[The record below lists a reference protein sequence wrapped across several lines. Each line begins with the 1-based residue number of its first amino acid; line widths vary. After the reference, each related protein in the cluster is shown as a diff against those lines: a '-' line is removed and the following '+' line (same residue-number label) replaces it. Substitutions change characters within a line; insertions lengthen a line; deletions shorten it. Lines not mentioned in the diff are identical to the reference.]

1 MEKYLRHEPQ
11 QQTTNNNNL
20 SCKRSRLSNPTSS
33 SNVGSTSLLNR
44 NGNMN
49 GVFGVNSVSKGLMPW
64 DLNPNKVKSPSMD
77 DILAFK
83 GDVRIIH
90 KNSGNS
96 SSSGASGMSN
106 VTNGGGGGSDMFS
119 DDCLDYGDTD
129 SEDRLSLDDLNIW
142 DSQSLR
148 EGSNGI
154 SNNQVLLFG
163 ESNGIN
169 INGPGT
175 VGVSG
180 NIVLGGSRP
189 NLFHRKN
196 SKTLQRCLSS
206 VVSDRQSLS
215 SSSSSSSSMLSL
227 ASTSIE
233 SSPTSTN
240 TASIAPITS
249 SWHPLN
255 SQFQNHQQQQSNNF
269 HITNNNNPALKN
281 NNNSQ
286 ITPTLP
292 SIGDRNN
299 GKKNVFLH
307 ANTTCTTT
315 NLVTTNNC
323 VATVV
328 SSNGCSTNNMN
339 GNTISVCTSDK
350 NGNSVGLSMPPNAAL
365 PSLPVDPY
373 PLKLVARTGQSV
385 QTLTPPSSPESIS
398 GLLRAQVPASAAAAI
413 VRITAAAT
421 AAVAQASAANPSAA
435 TNPSPGVVTGAV
447 GTCISPATT
456 AVPPSTASI
465 STVCPTTVTIGS
477 NARDIAASVLPRL
490 VSLTPAPFAAIKGA
504 MAKASTGSNKTNVPF
519 TSNANLSPEE
529 DSKRR
534 THKCNFPNCKKVYT
548 KSSHL
553 KAHQRTHTGKTIY
566 IPS

>member
-11 QQTTNNNNL
+11 QTTTNNNI

-33 SNVGSTSLLNR
+33 TNGGSTTILNR
-44 NGNMN
+44 GGKMN
-49 GVFGVNSVSKGLMPW
+49 GFGVNSVSKVMPW
-64 DLNPNKVKSPSMD
+64 DHNHKVKSPSMD

-90 KNSGNS
+90 KNSGNN
-96 SSSGASGMSN
+96 GLGN
-106 VTNGGGGGSDMFS
+106 ITNGNHVNDMFS

-148 EGSNGI
+148 EGSNG
-154 SNNQVLLFG
+154 SSSNQVLLFG

-169 INGPGT
+169 VNGPGT

-189 NLFHRKN
+189 NLYNRKN
-196 SKTLQRCLSS
+196 SKTTLQRCLSS

-227 ASTSIE
+227 ASSSIE
-233 SSPTSTN
+233 SSPTSNN
-240 TASIAPITS
+240 TASIATTAS
-249 SWHPLN
+249 SLYLPN
-255 SQFQNHQQQQSNNF
+255 SQFQQQQSNSNF
-269 HITNNNNPALKN
+269 NVTNNNNPTLKN
-281 NNNSQ
+281 NNNSHN
-286 ITPTLP
+286 IPTTIP
-292 SIGDRNN
+292 NPHTGKN
-299 GKKNVFLH
+299 GPKNLILQP
-307 ANTTCTTT
+307 NQTTT
-315 NLVTTNNC
+315 TTTQLVTNNV

-328 SSNGCSTNNMN
+328 NSSKSISSNNVTT
-339 GNTISVCTSDK
+339 GNTISVCNSDK
-350 NGNSVGLSMPPNAAL
+350 NGNNVVMPQAAL
-365 PSLPVDPY
+365 PSLPIDPY

-435 TNPSPGVVTGAV
+435 TNPSPGVIPGTVGA
-447 GTCISPATT
+447 GISPTT
-456 AVPPSTASI
+456 AVPPSTVSI
-465 STVCPTTVTIGS
+465 STVCPTVTIGS

-504 MAKASTGSNKTNVPF
+504 MAKASPGKAAPF
-519 TSNANLSPEE
+519 TTNASNLSPEE

-553 KAHQRTHTGKTIY
+553 KAHQRTHTGKKNSNYLIACIKY
-566 IPS
+566 S

>member
-11 QQTTNNNNL
+11 QTSSNNNL
-20 SCKRSRLSNPTSS
+20 SCKRSRLSNPSSS
-33 SNVGSTSLLNR
+33 SNGGSSNILNR
-44 NGNMN
+44 GGNINGF
-49 GVFGVNSVSKGLMPW
+49 VGVNSVSKVMPW
-64 DLNPNKVKSPSMD
+64 DHNHKVKSPSMD

-90 KNSGNS
+90 KNSG
-96 SSSGASGMSN
+96 SGGPGN
-106 VTNGGGGGSDMFS
+106 VTNGGGNDHILFS

-142 DSQSLR
+142 DSHSLR
-148 EGSNGI
+148 EGSNES
-154 SNNQVLLFG
+154 SNSSNQVFLFG

-169 INGPGT
+169 VNGPGT

-189 NLFHRKN
+189 NLFTRKN

-233 SSPTSTN
+233 STPTSTN
-240 TASIAPITS
+240 TASISPSTTS
-249 SWHPLN
+249 SLYHHHHH
-255 SQFQNHQQQQSNNF
+255 SQQSNNF
-269 HITNNNNPALKN
+269 NITNNNNPTLKN
-281 NNNSQ
+281 NNSHHNSH
-286 ITPTLP
+286 TTLLPTIPTNL
-292 SIGDRNN
+292 GDRN
-299 GKKNVFLH
+299 KSKNHLILH
-307 ANTTCTTT
+307 ANPTTTT
-315 NLVTTNNC
+315 NLVTKNC
-323 VATVV
+323 VATVL
-328 SSNGCSTNNMN
+328 SSNGCSPTNVATSNI
-339 GNTISVCTSDK
+339 ISVCNSDK
-350 NGNSVGLSMPPNAAL
+350 NGNSVVMPTAAL
-365 PSLPVDPY
+365 PALPIDPY

-413 VRITAAAT
+413 VRITQAAT
-421 AAVAQASAANPSAA
+421 AAVAQASANNPSAA
-435 TNPSPGVVTGAV
+435 TNPSPGVIPVTV
-447 GTCISPATT
+447 CTSVSPTT

-465 STVCPTTVTIGS
+465 SNVGPTVTI
-477 NARDIAASVLPRL
+477 ARDIAASVLPRL

-504 MAKASTGSNKTNVPF
+504 MAKASTGKTTPF
-519 TSNANLSPEE
+519 TSNTNLSPEE

-553 KAHQRTHTGKTIY
+553 KAHQRTHTGKQIFAL
-566 IPS
+566 IFLS

>member
-1 MEKYLRHEPQ
+1 MLFIQFFFQFQNCYEMEKYLRHEPQ
-11 QQTTNNNNL
+11 QTTTNNNI
-20 SCKRSRLSNPTSS
+20 SCKRSRLSNPASS
-33 SNVGSTSLLNR
+33 TNGGSTTLLNR
-44 NGNMN
+44 GGNMN
-49 GVFGVNSVSKGLMPW
+49 GFGVNSVSKVMPW
-64 DLNPNKVKSPSMD
+64 DLNHKVKSPSMD

-90 KNSGNS
+90 KNSGNN
-96 SSSGASGMSN
+96 GVGN
-106 VTNGGGGGSDMFS
+106 ITNGGHGNDMFS

-148 EGSNGI
+148 EVSNG
-154 SNNQVLLFG
+154 SSSNQVLLFG

-169 INGPGT
+169 VNGPGT

-189 NLFHRKN
+189 NLFTRKN
-196 SKTLQRCLSS
+196 SKTTLQRCLSS

-227 ASTSIE
+227 ASSSIE

-240 TASIAPITS
+240 TASIATTAS
-249 SWHPLN
+249 SLYLHN
-255 SQFQNHQQQQSNNF
+255 SQFQQQQSNSNF
-269 HITNNNNPALKN
+269 NVTNNNNPALKN
-281 NNNSQ
+281 NNNSHN
-286 ITPTLP
+286 TPTTIPNPHTGGNVKKNL
-292 SIGDRNN
+292 ILQANNTTTTTTQLVTNN
-299 GKKNVFLH
+299 G
-307 ANTTCTTT
+307 
-315 NLVTTNNC
+315 

-328 SSNGCSTNNMN
+328 SSNCVSPNNVTT
-339 GNTISVCTSDK
+339 GNTISVCNSDK
-350 NGNSVGLSMPPNAAL
+350 NGNSVVMPQAAL
-365 PSLPVDPY
+365 PSLPIDPY

-435 TNPSPGVVTGAV
+435 TNPSHGVIPGTV
-447 GTCISPATT
+447 GTGISPTT

-465 STVCPTTVTIGS
+465 TTVGPTVTIGS

-504 MAKASTGSNKTNVPF
+504 MAKASTGKAAPF
-519 TSNANLSPEE
+519 TTNASNLSPEE

-553 KAHQRTHTGKTIY
+553 KAHQRTHTGKI
-566 IPS
+566 IS

>member
-1 MEKYLRHEPQ
+1 MDQYLRHEPQ
-11 QQTTNNNNL
+11 QITTNNNI
-20 SCKRSRLSNPTSS
+20 SCKRSRLSNPSSS
-33 SNVGSTSLLNR
+33 SNGGSTSILNR
-44 NGNMN
+44 GGNIT
-49 GVFGVNSVSKGLMPW
+49 GFGVNSVSKVMPW
-64 DLNPNKVKSPSMD
+64 DHTHKVKSPSMD

-90 KNSGNS
+90 KNSGN
-96 SSSGASGMSN
+96 GGLGN
-106 VTNGGGGGSDMFS
+106 VTNGGGNDMFS

-148 EGSNGI
+148 EGSNGN
-154 SNNQVLLFG
+154 SSNQVLLFG

-169 INGPGT
+169 VNGPGT

-189 NLFHRKN
+189 NLFTRKN

-233 SSPTSTN
+233 SSPTSTY
-240 TASIAPITS
+240 TASIAPTTS
-249 SWHPLN
+249 SLYAHAN
-255 SQFQNHQQQQSNNF
+255 SQFQQQSNNYN
-269 HITNNNNPALKN
+269 ITNNNNPTLKN
-281 NNNSQ
+281 NNNNTHNSHT
-286 ITPTLP
+286 TPTIP
-292 SIGDRNN
+292 NVIGDRNKSRTN
-299 GKKNVFLH
+299 LILH
-307 ANTTCTTT
+307 ANNTTTTT
-315 NLVTTNNC
+315 NLVTNNC

-328 SSNGCSTNNMN
+328 SSNGCSSNHVTT
-339 GNTISVCTSDK
+339 GNTISVCNSDK
-350 NGNSVGLSMPPNAAL
+350 NGNSVVMPPVVL
-365 PSLPVDPY
+365 PSLPIDPY

-435 TNPSPGVVTGAV
+435 TNPTPGVIP
-447 GTCISPATT
+447 GTVAAGLSPTT
-456 AVPPSTASI
+456 AVPPCTASI
-465 STVCPTTVTIGS
+465 STVCPTVTIGS

-504 MAKASTGSNKTNVPF
+504 MAKASTGKSAPFASNT
-519 TSNANLSPEE
+519 NLSPEE

-534 THKCNFPNCKKVYT
+534 THKCNFQNCKKVYT

-553 KAHQRTHTGKTIY
+553 KAHQRTHTGKQKILYHTF
-566 IPS
+566 